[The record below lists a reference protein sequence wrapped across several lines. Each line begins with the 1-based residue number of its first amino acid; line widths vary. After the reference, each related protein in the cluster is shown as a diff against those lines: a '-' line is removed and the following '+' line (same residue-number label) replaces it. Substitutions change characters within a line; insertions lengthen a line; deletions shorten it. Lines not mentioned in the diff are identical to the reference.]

1 VSVCLSVPSID
12 SSSDLLLVCRSSE
25 REQRPC
31 CDPTKIDAELLVCVN
46 CACSAK
52 ELLPGESN
60 VAYICSRYYRA
71 PELILGA
78 TDYTIQIGWLY
89 CTCC

>member
-1 VSVCLSVPSID
+1 MC
-12 SSSDLLLVCRSSE
+12 
-25 REQRPC
+25 
-31 CDPTKIDAELLVCVN
+31 KCVF
-46 CACSAK
+46 SAK

-78 TDYTIQIGWLY
+78 TDYTIQIGY
-89 CTCC
+89 SRYHVVT

>member
-1 VSVCLSVPSID
+1 MMCM
-12 SSSDLLLVCRSSE
+12 
-25 REQRPC
+25 
-31 CDPTKIDAELLVCVN
+31 
-46 CACSAK
+46 CSAK

-78 TDYTIQIGWLY
+78 VDYTIQIGRFLRMHRFY
-89 CTCC
+89 SFY